1 MNEQHSAKYDLVKRY
16 YDAGR
21 WSAAA
26 VRAAVPKW
34 ITAAEYQQ
42 ITGEPYEAA

>member
-1 MNEQHSAKYDLVKRY
+1 MLVNSLKRL

-21 WSAAA
+21 LTKEQIAER
-26 VRAAVPKW
+26 VDRGT

-42 ITGEPYEAA
+42 ITGEVFAG